1 MGRMGDIAA
10 QTVHRRLVALRG
22 HRVQGELVGQVFAFH
37 ALVGF
42 KKRVH
47 LTHGVVQNFAV
58 AVAIADQL
66 GKGVVPSEA
75 VTVRTLSAAC

>member
-1 MGRMGDIAA
+1 MGDISA
-10 QTVHRRLVALRG
+10 QTVHRRLVALCS
-22 HRVQGELVGQVFAFH
+22 HRVQGEQVGQVVALQ

-42 KKRVH
+42 EKRMH
-47 LTHGVVQNFAV
+47 LAHGVEQDVAV
-58 AVAIADQL
+58 AVATADQL

>member
-1 MGRMGDIAA
+1 MCIRDS
-10 QTVHRRLVALRG
+10 
-22 HRVQGELVGQVFAFH
+22 RVQGELVGQVFAFQ
-37 ALVGF
+37 ALVGC

-58 AVAIADQL
+58 TVAIADQL

-75 VTVRTLSAAC
+75 VTVRTLSAAS